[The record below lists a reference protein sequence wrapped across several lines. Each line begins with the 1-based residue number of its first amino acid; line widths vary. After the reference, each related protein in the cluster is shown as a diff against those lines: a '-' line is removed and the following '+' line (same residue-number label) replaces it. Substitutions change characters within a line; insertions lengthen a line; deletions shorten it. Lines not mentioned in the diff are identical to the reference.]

1 MLPIVEKI
9 IKTITLFLF
18 MVLLSLIWVVINW
31 PYTPQDAIDD
41 GIRLGPYGI
50 LIDVG
55 IILCLLL
62 IWVRKNEKQE

>member
-31 PYTPQDAIDD
+31 PYTPQDAIND

>member
-1 MLPIVEKI
+1 VLPIVEKI

-31 PYTPQDAIDD
+31 PYTPQDAIND

>member
-9 IKTITLFLF
+9 IKTITLLLF
-18 MVLLSLIWVVINW
+18 MVLLSLIWIVINW